1 MTSPTDDK
9 RADQHLLDSLNSLEF
24 FKLIGLRIVDLRP
37 GWSRLE
43 IDYRHDLC
51 QPLGILHGGVIATMI
66 DSGIAYALVL
76 TEVAQQ
82 GAGWVS
88 VDLRVK
94 YLRPASAGTL
104 VCESTIPRLGR
115 QIIHGESIIRGADG
129 KEIAR
134 GDSIYMVVGGGKNP
148 HPGIDRPQA

>member
-1 MTSPTDDK
+1 MSSPDD
-9 RADQHLLDSLNSLEF
+9 RHADPQLLASLNALEF

-37 GWSRLE
+37 GWSKLE
-43 IDYRHDLC
+43 IDWRPDLC
-51 QPLGILHGGVIATMI
+51 QPLGIMHGGVIATMI

-76 TEVAQQ
+76 SEVATQ

-115 QIIHGESIIRGADG
+115 QIIHGESIVRGADG

-134 GDSIYMVVGGGKNP
+134 GDSIYMVVGRGEKAHPGLGGK
-148 HPGIDRPQA
+148 GD

>member
-1 MTSPTDDK
+1 MAEPA
-9 RADQHLLDSLNSLEF
+9 ADGTADEQLLASLNSLEY
-24 FKLIGLRIVDLRP
+24 FKLIGLRIVDLKP

-43 IDYRHDLC
+43 IDYRKDLC
-51 QPLGILHGGVIATMI
+51 QPLGIMHGGVIATLI

-76 TEVAQQ
+76 TDVAKR

-94 YLRPASAGTL
+94 YLRPASTGTL
-104 VCESTIPRLGR
+104 ICESTIPRLGR
-115 QIIHGESIIRGADG
+115 KIIHGESIVRGADG

-134 GDSIYMVVGGGKNP
+134 GDSIYMVVG
-148 HPGIDRPQA
+148 QSAE

>member
-1 MTSPTDDK
+1 MTEPAAGDY
-9 RADQHLLDSLNSLEF
+9 ADEQLLASLNSLDY
-24 FKLIGLRIVDLRP
+24 FKLIGLRIVALKP

-43 IDYRHDLC
+43 IDWRADLC
-51 QPLGILHGGVIATMI
+51 QPLGIMHGGVIATLI
-66 DSGIAYALVL
+66 DSGIAYALIQ
-76 TEVAQQ
+76 TEVARQ

-115 QIIHGESIIRGADG
+115 QIIHGESIVRGADG
-129 KEIAR
+129 KEVAR
-134 GDSIYMVVGGGKNP
+134 GDSIYMVVGQSVAERAKGLAGGS
-148 HPGIDRPQA
+148 